1 MRLTDLPTMVRNA
14 LPGQLKLQIPLA
26 TETDI
31 LQEIFSIGVGLS
43 AAAAVGWAL
52 SHKSPKVYLE
62 AYRKYKLD
70 QADKKREALDSLMPL
85 LKEWGAR
92 DIGAGTADI
101 IGALE
106 GGSILPEGFLDFSD
120 SGSADSFM
128 LKLLQDEYV
137 DVDAL

>member
-1 MRLTDLPTMVRNA
+1 MRLTDLPSKIPMLDA
-14 LPGQLKLQIPLA
+14 LGIEDPNIPIDEVMA
-26 TETDI
+26 
-31 LQEIFSIGVGLS
+31 IGAGLS
-43 AAAAVGWAL
+43 AAAAVMWAM
-52 SHKSPKVYLE
+52 KKRTPKHLLE
-62 AYRKYKLD
+62 AYAKYKLA

-106 GGSILPEGFLDFSD
+106 GGSILPEKFLDFSD

-137 DVDAL
+137 DL